1 MDVLSSAGP
10 PGLLCRAV
18 DTARPIRPS
27 GQPRPAVISVL
38 SIAYSF
44 HSALFSTFLWPAALS
59 SGQRRWRF
67 PPFGTLPG
75 AAFLPVPST
84 VSLDSYIFGSPL
96 RRLRSCLRRLFHGIQ
111 NTTTQAQAPAAPLLR
126 CRLSTFC
133 FAFTA
138 VLWHCR
144 GHSLYSRAAFLRQD
158 ALASAKFQCTHP
170 PLSCSL
176 SYPQVLRDAARPAVR
191 APAAPCCRQT
201 GVYLDSRGGRPK
213 YKARPARRAWSAET
227 IHAIS
232 SVHNDIKGKSYA
244 IPSFPEDAVLCPF
257 HALLQRALH
266 HYSCVFSVE
275 YFRLMVST
283 TVILFISP
291 MWL

>member
-111 NTTTQAQAPAAPLLR
+111 NTSAQPQAPAAPLLR
-126 CRLSTFC
+126 CRLSTFS
-133 FAFTA
+133 FSRSA
-138 VLWHCR
+138 VVLLCPGLLLHC
-144 GHSLYSRAAFLRQD
+144 RAAFLRQD
-158 ALASAKFQCTHP
+158 ALASAKLQCTHP
-170 PLSCSL
+170 SLSCSL
-176 SYPQVLRDAARPAVR
+176 SYTQVLRDANAARGPGACGALLPANESLF
-191 APAAPCCRQT
+191 
-201 GVYLDSRGGRPK
+201 GL
-213 YKARPARRAWSAET
+213 ARRL
-227 IHAIS
+227 
-232 SVHNDIKGKSYA
+232 
-244 IPSFPEDAVLCPF
+244 P
-257 HALLQRALH
+257 
-266 HYSCVFSVE
+266 
-275 YFRLMVST
+275 
-283 TVILFISP
+283 
-291 MWL
+291 